1 MSSHSNIDRDISR
14 LGAVVVTDRAGV
26 IRAMNA
32 DAARLLNVARVG
44 QTRELSTFFGKG
56 HLGVLAASRE
66 MWGAHHGAVLQPIGR
81 GAIPVT
87 VAVTQDDDGL
97 QWVIHCVHGSH

>member
-1 MSSHSNIDRDISR
+1 MSSHTNIDGDIPR
-14 LGAVVVTDRAGV
+14 LDAVVVTDRAGV

-44 QTRELSTFFGKG
+44 QPRGLSTFFVKG
-56 HLGVLAASRE
+56 HLGVLAALRE
-66 MWGAHHGAVLQPIGR
+66 MLGAHHGALIQPIGR

-97 QWVIHCVHGSH
+97 QWVIHCVDGAH